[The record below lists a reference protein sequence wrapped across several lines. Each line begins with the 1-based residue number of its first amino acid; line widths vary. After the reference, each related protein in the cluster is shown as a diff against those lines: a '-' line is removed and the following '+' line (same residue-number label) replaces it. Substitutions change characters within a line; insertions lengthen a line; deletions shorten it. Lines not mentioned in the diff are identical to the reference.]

1 MMKKMKKYLAF
12 MLAMG
17 LLLSGMTVMA
27 NNSGGEVG
35 SEDFYQ
41 YNYTITPSEI
51 EQCYRQLGISMPA
64 GKERLII
71 YHGLKNPGN
80 EETFT
85 VGDLWYKRADRLVT
99 WPVYIYDGSQ
109 WNEVTPPDKSQSTA
123 SSKSKSK
130 SESKSRSL
138 SSEEKAAI
146 EAEKEKEAK
155 EKAALE
161 QASRE
166 AVRLE
171 AEAADNGFEN
181 AAQMQSA
188 QAEDKSAGEYY
199 NNAVLDT
206 QGIEEATPVAQ
217 GGSLIVDGKVTN
229 MTATISKAPAG
240 YVDSVRAA
248 QEGTVLNVVDV
259 QFPAT
264 EAIINFYMPG
274 VADGANIVAV
284 QYADGAWVDVEVT
297 EVRTDHVMLDLKGNG
312 IVAFIAK

>member
-1 MMKKMKKYLAF
+1 MMKKMKRYLALV
-12 MLAMG
+12 LAMG
-17 LLLSGMTVMA
+17 LLLSGTTVMA
-27 NNSGGEVG
+27 VHYKQTGTSNFEEVKR
-35 SEDFYQ
+35 EYDF
-41 YNYTITPSEI
+41 
-51 EQCYRQLGISMPA
+51 LGIPVPSGIPA
-64 GKERLII
+64 NNLIWI
-71 YHGLKNPGN
+71 YTGITADPEGADAPEGGH
-80 EETFT
+80 
-85 VGDLWYKRADRLVT
+85 VGDVWYTGKWHS
-99 WPVYIYDGSQ
+99 WPAYVYDGTK

-123 SSKSKSK
+123 SFTPKAK
-130 SESKSRSL
+130 SKSRSL

-146 EAEKEKEAK
+146 KAEKEREEK

-171 AEAADNGFEN
+171 AEAAENGFAN

-188 QAEDKSAGEYY
+188 QAADKSAGEYY

-206 QGIEEATPVAQ
+206 QGIEAATPVAQ
-217 GGSLIVDGKVTN
+217 GGGLIVDGKVTN
-229 MTATISKAPAG
+229 MTASISKAPVS

-284 QYADGAWVDVEVT
+284 QYVDGVWADVEVT
-297 EVRTDHVMLDLKGNG
+297 EVRADHVALDLKGSG

>member
-1 MMKKMKKYLAF
+1 MMKKMKKYLALV
-12 MLAMG
+12 LAMG

-27 NNSGGEVG
+27 EFGTSNFEEVKR
-35 SEDFYQ
+35 EYDF
-41 YNYTITPSEI
+41 
-51 EQCYRQLGISMPA
+51 LGIPVPSGIPA
-64 GKERLII
+64 NNLIWI
-71 YHGLKNPGN
+71 YCEITADPEGADAPEGGH
-80 EETFT
+80 
-85 VGDLWYKRADRLVT
+85 VGDVWYTGKWHS
-99 WPVYIYDGSQ
+99 WPAYVYDGTK

-284 QYADGAWVDVEVT
+284 QYADGTWVDVEVT
-297 EVRTDHVMLDLKGNG
+297 EVRADHVVLDLKGNG
-312 IVAFIAK
+312 VVAFLAK